1 MLKPPLDAA
10 TLSDQH
16 KGIASHEHH
25 FNGRQAGLRRL
36 ASAWL
41 LAALGAIALSLLPPA
56 ISDAREARE
65 SPSPSPSPSS
75 ITQPG
80 DHDLSLV
87 WQGEA
92 RRYRVHVPP
101 TFKASQPS
109 AVVYFFHGGGGNLE
123 HAANEAFYGQVGE
136 SDRRGHIVVFPN
148 GHSRLRSGKLATWNA
163 GHCCG
168 SARDEQVDDVGFVR
182 ALHAELQRRVRVDP
196 TRVFAAGMSNGG
208 MMAYRLACEASDVF
222 SAIAAV
228 AGTDNTRVCQPERAV
243 SILHIHAKDDE
254 RVLFNGGA
262 GQDSRHVTDFVSVPE
277 STAKWA
283 RLNGCQAATRGVLDA
298 PGARCVVHDGCRDGK
313 QVQLCVTDTGGH
325 AWPGGRKVRGGAG
338 SPALSATERMGAFFF
353 ER

>member
-1 MLKPPLDAA
+1 MTSRLALIALIA
-10 TLSDQH
+10 TLALPSLVPAAD
-16 KGIASHEHH
+16 ASTWRER
-25 FNGRQAGLRRL
+25 RQERNRTSEPAVSTA
-36 ASAWL
+36 ASA
-41 LAALGAIALSLLPPA
+41 LA
-56 ISDAREARE
+56 R
-65 SPSPSPSPSS
+65 
-75 ITQPG
+75 PG

-87 WQGEA
+87 WQGET

-101 TFKASQPS
+101 GFQVGQPS

-136 SDRRGHIVVFPN
+136 SDRRAHIVVFPN

-182 ALHAELQRRVRVDP
+182 ALHAELQRQVRVDP
-196 TRVFAAGMSNGG
+196 ARVFAAGMSNGG
-208 MMAYRLACEASDVF
+208 MMAYRLACEMSDVF
-222 SAIAAV
+222 SAIVAV
-228 AGTDNTRVCQPERAV
+228 AGTDNTRSCQPGRAV
-243 SILHIHAKDDE
+243 SVLHIHAKDDE

-262 GQDSRHVTDFVSVPE
+262 GQASRHVTDFTSVPDTV
-277 STAKWA
+277 SKWT
-283 RLNGCQAATRGVLDA
+283 RLNGCQATGQVVLDA
-298 PGARCVVHDGCRDGK
+298 AGARCVAHTGCRDGK

-325 AWPGGRKVRGGAG
+325 AWPGGSKVRGGAG